1 MFENQKLVVEDLDAR
16 MVSGLFPR
24 RPLGCAR
31 EARFSSEVDAPRRA
45 GDLEAALLRAD
56 RGHRAR
62 VAYQM
67 TPARRLVA
75 TVLCVVVWCLALW
88 PGSAAGQAPG
98 HPGLSPF
105 SLEGLERE
113 AESWFEQ
120 PYLTGTW
127 GGLR

>member
-1 MFENQKLVVEDLDAR
+1 MFEKQKLVVEDLDAR
-16 MVSGLFPR
+16 LVSGLFPR

-31 EARFSSEVDAPRRA
+31 EARFSFEVDAPRRA
-45 GDLEAALLRAD
+45 GARAAALLRAD
-56 RGHRAR
+56 RGRQAC

-75 TVLCVVVWCLALW
+75 TVLCAVVGCLALW

-98 HPGLSPF
+98 HRGLSPF

-113 AESWFEQ
+113 AESW
-120 PYLTGTW
+120 
-127 GGLR
+127 